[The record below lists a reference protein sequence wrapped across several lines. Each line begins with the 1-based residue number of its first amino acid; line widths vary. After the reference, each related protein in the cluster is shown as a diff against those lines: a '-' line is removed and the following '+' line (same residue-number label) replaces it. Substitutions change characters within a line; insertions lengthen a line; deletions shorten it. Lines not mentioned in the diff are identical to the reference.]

1 MKKPNKKREF
11 MSPKIIFD
19 LSEVLI
25 FGLVG
30 VEKNLSAAVHLPE
43 NEILKYFAR
52 QLQEICRGEIS
63 EDEFLQQ
70 ILMQQGWDLPL
81 ELLKRGIRDNLHREV
96 DGMQSVLQHVAR
108 KYEVVLLSDHAREW
122 VTYIQSIHP
131 FLSEFKR
138 TFFSYELGK
147 TKKDP
152 ETFEGLLK
160 EMSWQAN
167 ECWLIDDSA
176 ENIAVA
182 ASVGINGI
190 HFKNAKQLQEQLV
203 SQALW

>member
-1 MKKPNKKREF
+1 MN
-11 MSPKIIFD
+11 STIIFD

-30 VEKNLSAAVHLPE
+30 VEKNLAAVLQVPE
-43 NEILKYFAR
+43 AEILRCFAGDG
-52 QLQEICRGEIS
+52 LQEICRGEIS
-63 EDEFLQQ
+63 EDTYLQK
-70 ILMQQGWDLPL
+70 ILSMQKWSLSA
-81 ELLKRGIRDNLHREV
+81 EILKTNIRNNFHREV
-96 DGMQSVLQHVAR
+96 EGTRSILLHLAK

-122 VTYIQSIHP
+122 ITYIKSVHP
-131 FLSEFKR
+131 FLGEFKR

-152 ETFEGLLK
+152 KTFEEILEKLAC
-160 EMSWQAN
+160 SAS

-176 ENIAVA
+176 ENIRVA

-190 HFKNAKQLQEQLV
+190 QFQNAKQLQEELV
-203 SQALW
+203 NCSLW

>member
-1 MKKPNKKREF
+1 MN
-11 MSPKIIFD
+11 PKIIFD

-30 VEKNLSAAVHLPE
+30 VEKNLATVLQVPE
-43 NEILKYFAR
+43 AEILKCFAGDG
-52 QLQEICRGEIS
+52 LQQICRGEIS
-63 EDEFLQQ
+63 EEAYLQQ
-70 ILMQQGWDLPL
+70 ILTLQKWSLSA
-81 ELLKRGIRDNLHREV
+81 ELLKTSIRENFHREV
-96 DGMQSVLQHVAR
+96 EGTRSIMLHLAK

-122 VTYIQSIHP
+122 VTYIKSVHP
-131 FLSEFKR
+131 FLGEFKQ

-152 ETFEGLLK
+152 KIFEEILEKL
-160 EMSWQAN
+160 SCRAS

-176 ENIAVA
+176 ENIRVA

-190 HFKNAKQLQEQLV
+190 QFQNAKQLQEQLV
-203 SQALW
+203 RHFLW

>member
-1 MKKPNKKREF
+1 MNT
-11 MSPKIIFD
+11 KIIFD

-30 VEKNLSAAVHLPE
+30 IEKNLATVLHVPE
-43 NEILKYFAR
+43 ADILTYFAGDG
-52 QLQEICRGEIS
+52 LQQICRGEIS
-63 EDEFLQQ
+63 EDDYLQQ
-70 ILMQQGWDLPL
+70 ILAMQKWSLSA
-81 ELLKRGIRDNLHREV
+81 EMLKTNIRDNFHREV
-96 DGMQSVLQHVAR
+96 EGTRSILLHLAQ

-122 VTYIQSIHP
+122 VAYIKSIHP
-131 FLSEFKR
+131 FLAEFKQ

-152 ETFEGLLK
+152 KTFEEILEKL
-160 EMSWQAN
+160 SCRAN

-176 ENIAVA
+176 ENIRIA

-190 HFKNAKQLQEQLV
+190 QFQNAKQLQERLV
-203 SQALW
+203 SHSLW

>member
-1 MKKPNKKREF
+1 MH
-11 MSPKIIFD
+11 PKFIFD

-30 VEKNLSAAVHLPE
+30 VEKTLASVLPVPE
-43 NEILKYFAR
+43 TEILKCFGGDR
-52 QLQEICRGEIS
+52 LQEICRGEIT
-63 EDEFLQQ
+63 EEAYLQQ
-70 ILMQQGWDLPL
+70 VLALQGWSISA
-81 ELLKRGIRDNLHREV
+81 EILKTSIRANFDREV
-96 DGMQSVLQHVAR
+96 EGTRSVLLHVAK
-108 KYEVVLLSDHAREW
+108 KYEVVLLSDHSREW
-122 VTYIQSIHP
+122 ITYIKSVHP
-131 FLSEFKR
+131 FLDEFKR

-152 ETFEGLLK
+152 KTFEELLK

-167 ECWLIDDSA
+167 ECWLVDDSA

-182 ASVGINGI
+182 ASVRIHGIR
-190 HFKNAKQLQEQLV
+190 FKNAKQLQEQLV